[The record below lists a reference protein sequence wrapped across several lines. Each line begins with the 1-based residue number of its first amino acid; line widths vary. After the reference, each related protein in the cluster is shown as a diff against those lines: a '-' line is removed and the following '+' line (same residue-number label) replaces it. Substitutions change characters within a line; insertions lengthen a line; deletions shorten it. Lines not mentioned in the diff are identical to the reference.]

1 MAFTAHL
8 WITPHWLLGVGEPTL
23 TTGVLVSRKERGRC
37 WRFLSLWRKQEVDR
51 CVELSLSSHLAR
63 WAASK
68 IHVCWERSK
77 AGRRSEWVWFI
88 GRKNRQLPSPAAVST
103 HARVEEGGGVT
114 ETGWWIT
121 SFGAFEST
129 GKNWQVV
136 LHCIKKTYYRKY
148 IVIAKKSSKRMLCPS
163 SLFLDGPLR
172 YVVVA
177 SSFTFSGRH
186 CSVILVILSI
196 PTATLLCVLYSVIFT
211 YSLFTPQLFIYWALI
226 FFSWELGWNI
236 NNILLSVF

>member
-1 MAFTAHL
+1 MNNT
-8 WITPHWLLGVGEPTL
+8 TL
-23 TTGVLVSRKERGRC
+23 TSG
-37 WRFLSLWRKQEVDR
+37 
-51 CVELSLSSHLAR
+51 
-63 WAASK
+63 
-68 IHVCWERSK
+68 
-77 AGRRSEWVWFI
+77 GRR
-88 GRKNRQLPSPAAVST
+88 T
-103 HARVEEGGGVT
+103 HAYNRCFGFEKRKRSLLKVPEPLKEAGSRQVCRALSFVPSCKVSCFQDSCVLRKIQGWAEVRVSMIHREEEPPTALTSGRQHARESRRGGGVT